1 MGKIFRWDSPL
12 MRFMMLITNLMCL
25 NVLWVL
31 CCLPVL
37 TAGAATTALYRV
49 IFLYIT
55 KQDDGVL
62 KPFFKAFKDNF
73 KLVTPVWMLHLL
85 IGAALG
91 AEAFYLSQGSQL
103 WLKVIFGILLFIYI
117 GVGAYLYPIMARYE
131 TSRKRAVFNS
141 FALSV
146 RHLLTTV
153 CVVVLQVLPAALIL
167 YKPDYFW
174 KSILFWTV
182 GGFSVIAFLCGKMI
196 WVVLKKYESQP
207 AEETQ

>member
-31 CCLPVL
+31 CCLPVF